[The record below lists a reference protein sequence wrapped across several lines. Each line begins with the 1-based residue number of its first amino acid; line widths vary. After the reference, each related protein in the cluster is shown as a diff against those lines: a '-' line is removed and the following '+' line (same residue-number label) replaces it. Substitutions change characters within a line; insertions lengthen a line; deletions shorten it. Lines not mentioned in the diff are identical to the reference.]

1 MPLLK
6 PKKYET
12 NKDFTQRCMGNA
24 KMGEEYSNRDQR
36 FSVCQTIWK
45 DTFNPNKQLQYFVVV
60 KILLYIC

>member
-24 KMGEEYSNRDQR
+24 KMGEEYPTRDQR
-36 FSVCQTIWK
+36 FSICQTIWK
-45 DTFNPNKQLQYFVVV
+45 NTFNPNK
-60 KILLYIC
+60 

>member
-12 NKDFTQRCMGNA
+12 NKKFIQRCMGNA
-24 KMGEEYSNRDQR
+24 KMGEEYSDRDQR

-45 DTFNPNKQLQYFVVV
+45 KQFDP
-60 KILLYIC
+60 KK